1 LQSSLA
7 VSEYKDIHIEHLNR
21 APISVNFNASS
32 WIIVAF
38 ERDGVGGLSFVLWGL
53 AEEEELLLLL
63 LLWCFEISSKGTA
76 LGSISRDLLQLLFGQ
91 SVVLGCFA
99 TRQLPNGVS
108 VGVCEGDLYW
118 FNEGCPAPGISIGG
132 DIKNC

>member
-1 LQSSLA
+1 M
-7 VSEYKDIHIEHLNR
+7 
-21 APISVNFNASS
+21 
-32 WIIVAF
+32 AF

-99 TRQLPNGVS
+99 TRQPPNGVS

-118 FNEGCPAPGISIGG
+118 FNEGCPGCIGG
-132 DIKNC
+132 DIFTIKNC

>member
-63 LLWCFEISSKGTA
+63 LLFEMGVSSKGTA
-76 LGSISRDLLQLLFGQ
+76 LGSISRDLLQLLSGQ
-91 SVVLGCFA
+91 PVVLGCFA
-99 TRQLPNGVS
+99 KRQLPDGVS
-108 VGVCEGDLYW
+108 VGVC
-118 FNEGCPAPGISIGG
+118 GG
-132 DIKNC
+132 D